1 MHHSL
6 SSILAASAMVGVG
19 SAAVLNLP
27 IIRDDGYNLVDVQI
41 GSPPTTH
48 RLRFDTGSATTWVV
62 DQVCGNGGCAIHSS
76 SQRPYSPYDAS
87 ASTSHVATGV
97 YSEIQYLGG
106 KTTGFTYHDNFDVDG
121 TVWQQSFMAANSSS
135 WTQMPADGFLG
146 LAFSTIADGQT
157 TTLVETL
164 LWDGKLD
171 KPRFGIFYNDMGNLN
186 SNNGGVLTIG
196 DSCESTYGKDVV
208 ATIPTQLSGGE
219 LQLWRVDVYAMTG
232 TYKGWVSNAV
242 AEGSNVNTDPIP
254 VPVSQRLPLV
264 AGSYTV
270 FDTGG
275 SAASVPTS
283 MLVPLYRSINMDW
296 ESIKSGAHIP
306 LCSEFTSDW
315 HVEFE
320 FANGQNVTIYG
331 DQLALPGFANR
342 DDACWPPFDDSGANE
357 QFFLFGPRFLR
368 NFYTT
373 FDFGSDK
380 PENYAPTVSFAPLKD
395 EYKSKFV

>member
-1 MHHSL
+1 
-6 SSILAASAMVGVG
+6 MVGVG

-27 IIRDDGYNLVDVQI
+27 IIRDDGYCLVDIKI
-41 GSPPTTH
+41 GTPPTTH

-62 DQVCGNGGCAIHSS
+62 DRVCGNGGCAIHSS
-76 SQRPYSPYDAS
+76 SQRPYSPYDPDAS
-87 ASTSHVATGV
+87 STDVDTGV

-106 KTTGFTYHDNFDVDG
+106 KTTGFTFHDNFDIEG

-157 TTLVETL
+157 TTLVESL

-171 KPRFGIFYNDMGNLN
+171 KPCFGIFYNDIRNLN
-186 SNNGGVLTIG
+186 SNSGGILTIG
-196 DSCESTYGKDVV
+196 DTHGSTYGKDVV

-232 TYKGWVSNAV
+232 TYQGWVSNAV
-242 AEGSNVNTDPIP
+242 AEGSDVNTDPIP

-331 DQLALPGFANR
+331 DQLAVPGFANR
-342 DDACWPPFDDSGANE
+342 EDACWPPFDDSGANE
-357 QFFLFGPRFLR
+357 QFFLFGVRFLR
-368 NFYTT
+368 NFYST
-373 FDFGSDK
+373 FDFGGDR
-380 PENYAPTVSFAPLKD
+380 PENYAPTVTLAPLRD
-395 EYKSKFV
+395 EFKSDLV